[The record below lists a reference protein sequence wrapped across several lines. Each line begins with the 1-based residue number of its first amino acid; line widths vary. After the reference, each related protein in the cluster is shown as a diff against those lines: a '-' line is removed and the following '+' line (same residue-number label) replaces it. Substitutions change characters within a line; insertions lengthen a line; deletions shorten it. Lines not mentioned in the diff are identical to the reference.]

1 MWRVQVLHSGDLICE
16 GVIKMLAE
24 PAKAGEPNKEAAA
37 AAPVAEVNSHTL
49 LLPPHV
55 FRDASA
61 GADNHIGG
69 ISST

>member
-1 MWRVQVLHSGDLICE
+1 MLMWGVQVLHSGDLICE

-37 AAPVAEVNSHTL
+37 AAPVAEVNPHTL

-55 FRDASA
+55 FRDAHEGHQQYLI
-61 GADNHIGG
+61 GA
-69 ISST
+69 

>member
-37 AAPVAEVNSHTL
+37 AAPVAEVNLHSL

-55 FRDASA
+55 FRDAYKGHQQYLI
-61 GADNHIGG
+61 GA
-69 ISST
+69 